1 MAREL
6 QSSIPCYH
14 ISNLEYCYLLL
25 QRTAERGDTVRS
37 SAGMP
42 PPGARARSINHT
54 CITDS
59 TVYAGGKAPPNV

>member
-1 MAREL
+1 MIEM
-6 QSSIPCYH
+6 
-14 ISNLEYCYLLL
+14 N
-25 QRTAERGDTVRS
+25 VRS

-59 TVYAGGKAPPNV
+59 SLSRVDDISLEVTESVGATD